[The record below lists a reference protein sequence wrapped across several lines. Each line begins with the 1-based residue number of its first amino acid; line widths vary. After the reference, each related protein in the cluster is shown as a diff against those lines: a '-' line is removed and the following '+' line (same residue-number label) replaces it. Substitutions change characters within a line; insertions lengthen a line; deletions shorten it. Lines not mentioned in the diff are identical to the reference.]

1 MGVPPGVDV
10 GDTDP
15 QELTAQESVHL
26 TPIPLVSLLRIAVN
40 GAVVLSSTTAV
51 LVESDRMI
59 GGGGGDVTAE
69 LPPHA
74 RLAAAR
80 IAAANAPTT
89 RTQVF
94 GDISLHDTYVEF
106 CGDALREGSSTPQE
120 WPLTANMI
128 LPDLVHVKPV
138 ITFVIGAPGR
148 RGSRIGSRSI
158 PRSLSVWEETGL
170 FQQPTPDSVT

>member
-15 QELTAQESVHL
+15 QELTAHESVHL
-26 TPIPLVSLLRIAVN
+26 TPRPPVSLLRIAVN

-59 GGGGGDVTAE
+59 GGGGGGVAAE

-106 CGDALREGSSTPQE
+106 CGMPSEKGSSTPQE

-138 ITFVIGAPGR
+138 ITFLIGAPGR
-148 RGSRIGSRSI
+148 IESGI
-158 PRSLSVWEETGL
+158 RSLSIPQILTVWEETGL
-170 FQQPTPDSVT
+170 FNTHV

>member
-15 QELTAQESVHL
+15 QELTAHESVHL
-26 TPIPLVSLLRIAVN
+26 TPRPPVSLLRIAVN
-40 GAVVLSSTTAV
+40 GAVVLSSTTAEF
-51 LVESDRMI
+51 VESDRMI
-59 GGGGGDVTAE
+59 GGGGGGVAAE

-94 GDISLHDTYVEF
+94 GDISLHDPSNFV
-106 CGDALREGSSTPQE
+106 GMPSGKGSSTPQE
-120 WPLTANMI
+120 WPSTANMI

-138 ITFVIGAPGR
+138 ITFLIGAPDRRERDWVAFHPPDFERFGR
-148 RGSRIGSRSI
+148 NQ
-158 PRSLSVWEETGL
+158 EFFNTHA
-170 FQQPTPDSVT
+170 

>member
-1 MGVPPGVDV
+1 VGVPPGVDV

-26 TPIPLVSLLRIAVN
+26 TPIPLVSLLRVAVN
-40 GAVVLSSTTAV
+40 GADVLSSTTAV

-59 GGGGGDVTAE
+59 GGGGGDVAAE

-80 IAAANAPTT
+80 IAAVNAPTT

-94 GDISLHDTYVEF
+94 GDI
-106 CGDALREGSSTPQE
+106 
-120 WPLTANMI
+120 
-128 LPDLVHVKPV
+128 KP
-138 ITFVIGAPGR
+138 P
-148 RGSRIGSRSI
+148 
-158 PRSLSVWEETGL
+158 
-170 FQQPTPDSVT
+170 